1 MASHNDRLREVIL
14 VMLDV
19 SGWLK
24 DARVRDLSSMT
35 KDTVVRDV

>member
-1 MASHNDRLREVIL
+1 MASHNDRLREVIS

-24 DARVRDLSSMT
+24 DARVSDLSSMT